1 MPELPKSIV
10 IEGRRYPTWALSL
23 RARENFKRLQ
33 QVDEH
38 IATLRERLAFY
49 TSAKSHCL
57 ASLKS
62 ALPSK
67 INYYWHN
74 VPLEWAR
81 AHWLLEGERFDL
93 SELSMTD
100 HYRASDRVLVYV
112 KGHGVVGWGEVQLD
126 THSTQ
131 RQLAWRFRVKEL
143 KHALPAKRLKEFAV
157 RHPNR
162 ASQALPEGAKSKE
175 LVAALETYPSAV
187 NVAH

>member
-1 MPELPKSIV
+1 MSELPKSIV

-23 RARENFKRLQ
+23 RARENFIRLH

-38 IATLRERLAFY
+38 IATLQERLAFY
-49 TSAKSHCL
+49 TSAKANCL
-57 ASLKS
+57 ACLKS

-81 AHWLLEGERFDL
+81 AHWRLEDRRFNL
-93 SELSMTD
+93 RELSMTG
-100 HYRASDRVLVYV
+100 HYRANDRVLVYV

-131 RQLAWRFRVKEL
+131 RQLAWGFRVKEL

-162 ASQALPEGAKSKE
+162 ASQALPDGAKTEE
-175 LVAALETYPSAV
+175 LVAALETYPAAA
-187 NVAH
+187 NVAL